1 MGGPG
6 YGLPGPGGNIYNGAY
21 GGGAY
26 GYPYGYPYTAGAAYM
41 NGIIP
46 KPIILSNEYPLTI

>member
-41 NGIIP
+41 NGIP
-46 KPIILSNEYPLTI
+46 T